1 MVETRGFYSPISMKA
16 IVNLLLA
23 AAVLIVAI
31 KILALVVGAV
41 WSIFLVM
48 ATFICVC
55 AVIGGSDSE

>member
-1 MVETRGFYSPISMKA
+1 MKGDNIMKP

-31 KILALVVGAV
+31 KILALAVGAV

>member
-1 MVETRGFYSPISMKA
+1 MKA

-23 AAVLIVAI
+23 AAALIVAI
-31 KILALVVGAV
+31 KILALAVGAV